1 MKSNWKSI
9 RIPEASYTDIRDIQ
23 HDKRYNTLKEAI
35 EYLINLY
42 KGNE

>member
-1 MKSNWKSI
+1 MKYKSI
-9 RIPEASYTDIRDIQ
+9 RISEERYKDIRNIQ

-42 KGNE
+42 KDNE